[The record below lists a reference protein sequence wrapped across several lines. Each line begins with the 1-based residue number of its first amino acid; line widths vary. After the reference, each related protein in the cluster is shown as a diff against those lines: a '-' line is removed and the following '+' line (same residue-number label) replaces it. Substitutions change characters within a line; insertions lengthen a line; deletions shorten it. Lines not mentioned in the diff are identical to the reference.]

1 MARGPSGR
9 IVIDAGEELKN
20 RLYTALAYQGISV
33 KEWFCRAAEATIEE
47 TNQPFLIKETQA
59 KSTKRGICE
68 HSVLPVSA

>member
-1 MARGPSGR
+1 
-9 IVIDAGEELKN
+9 
-20 RLYTALAYQGISV
+20 LADQGISV